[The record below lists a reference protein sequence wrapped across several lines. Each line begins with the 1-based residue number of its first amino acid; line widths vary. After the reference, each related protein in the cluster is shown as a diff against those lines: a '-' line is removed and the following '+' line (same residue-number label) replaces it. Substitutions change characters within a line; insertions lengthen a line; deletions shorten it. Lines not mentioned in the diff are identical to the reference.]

1 MLSEG
6 HGHSL
11 ETAMRAELY
20 QDVLDVVPNR
30 RVADAQLVGDGRCCE
45 AAGDQ
50 AENFPF
56 SGRQGFS
63 GSLPAPPR

>member
-1 MLSEG
+1 MLPEG
-6 HGHSL
+6 HGDSL
-11 ETAMRAELY
+11 KAAMGAELC

-30 RVADAQLVGDGRCCE
+30 RVADAQLVGDGRRRE